1 MEKSVN
7 ENVSESLSQN
17 RLIKEYL
24 QSGHSLT
31 QMDALNLFGC
41 FRLASRVYDLRNEG
55 LDIKKETIELANGK
69 RVTRYYL

>member
-1 MEKSVN
+1 MEKNVN

-41 FRLASRVYDLRNEG
+41 FRLASRVYDLRNQG
-55 LDIKKETIELANGK
+55 LDIKKETIELASGK